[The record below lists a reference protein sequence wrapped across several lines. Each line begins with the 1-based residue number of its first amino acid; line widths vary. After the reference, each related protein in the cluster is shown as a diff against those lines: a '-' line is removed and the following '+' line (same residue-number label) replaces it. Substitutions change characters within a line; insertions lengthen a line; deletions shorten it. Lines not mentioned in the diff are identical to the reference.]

1 MDEDK
6 KSDELFWAE
15 VPWGSWLR
23 TVGIVLLAG
32 FVTLA
37 LVVGY
42 TVLAKVARQAFSA
55 TAWEVWFYTSYLSV
69 GTLVFLGLKKMRRH
83 GYNDSVQSALILSV
97 FWYFLFSI
105 GPLIAV
111 GYMLWS
117 KPMLSLTGR
126 WRFKAIGTA
135 VQRWWDS

>member
-1 MDEDK
+1 MDEGK
-6 KSDELFWAE
+6 KPDEFSWTE
-15 VPWGSWLR
+15 VSWGIWLR

-32 FVTLA
+32 FVTLV

-69 GTLVFLGLKKMRRH
+69 GTLVFLGLKKMHRH

-97 FWYFLFSI
+97 LWYFLFSI
-105 GPLIAV
+105 GPLIAI

-126 WRFKAIGTA
+126 WRFKAVGTA
-135 VQRWWDS
+135 MQRWWDS